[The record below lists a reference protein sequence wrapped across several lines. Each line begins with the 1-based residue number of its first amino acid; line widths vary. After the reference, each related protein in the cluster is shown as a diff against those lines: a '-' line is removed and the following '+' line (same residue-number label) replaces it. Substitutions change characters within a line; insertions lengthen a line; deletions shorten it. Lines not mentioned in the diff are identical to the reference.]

1 MKKNL
6 KKLPSYLL
14 IEKLKKLTGHHL
26 DTAFAKFL
34 GMTKNTITRAKR
46 GQKTKLHAVFP
57 ILEHLIS
64 DLNEYDLWKFREKFK
79 EKNGNK

>member
-6 KKLPSYLL
+6 KKLPSHLL
-14 IEKLKKLTGHHL
+14 IEKLKKLTGHRT
-26 DTAFAKFL
+26 DPAFAKFL
-34 GMTKNTITRAKR
+34 GVTKSTISLAKH